1 MAYLNA
7 LDGKAIMIE
16 ICDVIVEN
24 KAYLSEI
31 DGLIGDGDHGIN
43 MAKGFALCKSDL
55 EKLNDVN
62 LGQAFQVL
70 ANILMGS
77 IGGSMGPIYG
87 SVFVAMGL
95 EADGKE
101 RITQQDFAEI
111 LSEGLIG
118 LQDIS
123 DAKVGDKCIMD
134 TLVPAVEAMQKSV
147 REEFSFEG
155 SLSNMEAAAKA
166 GAESTKDLVSKIGRS
181 SRLGERSVGVL
192 DAGAVSCS
200 LILSQLA
207 QSTISRLQ
215 S

>member
-1 MAYLNA
+1 MSHLNA
-7 LDGKAIMIE
+7 ADGKDIMIE

-24 KAYLSEI
+24 KGYLSEI

-43 MAKGFALCKSDL
+43 MAKGFAMCKSDL
-55 EKLNDVN
+55 EKLSEVN

-87 SVFVAMGL
+87 SIFVSMGL
-95 EADGKE
+95 EAEDEEQIGQE
-101 RITQQDFAEI
+101 DFVAI
-111 LSEGLIG
+111 LSEGLVG
-118 LQDIS
+118 LRDIS
-123 DAKVGDKCIMD
+123 DANVGDKCIMD
-134 TLVPAVEAMQKSV
+134 TLVPAVESMRKSV
-147 REEFSFEG
+147 LEGFSFEG
-155 SLSNMEAAAKA
+155 SLINMEAAAKA

-215 S
+215 D

>member
-1 MAYLNA
+1 MSHLNA
-7 LDGKAIMIE
+7 ADGKDIMIE

-24 KAYLSEI
+24 KVYLSEI

-43 MAKGFALCKSDL
+43 MAKGFAMCKSDL
-55 EKLNDVN
+55 EKLNEVN

-87 SVFVAMGL
+87 SIFVSMGL
-95 EADGKE
+95 EAEGKE
-101 RITQQDFAEI
+101 QIGQEDFVAI
-111 LSEGLIG
+111 LSEGLVG
-118 LQDIS
+118 LRDIS
-123 DAKVGDKCIMD
+123 DANVGDKCIMD
-134 TLVPAVEAMQKSV
+134 TLVPAVESMRKSV
-147 REEFSFEG
+147 LEGFSFEG
-155 SLSNMEAAAKA
+155 SLINMEAAAKT

-215 S
+215 D

>member
-1 MAYLNA
+1 MPHLNA
-7 LDGKAIMIE
+7 ADGKDIMIE

-24 KAYLSEI
+24 KVYLSEI

-43 MAKGFALCKSDL
+43 MAKGFAMCKSDL
-55 EKLNDVN
+55 EKLNEVN
-62 LGQAFQVL
+62 LGQSFQVL

-87 SVFVAMGL
+87 SIFVSMGI
-95 EADGKE
+95 EAEDKKQISPE
-101 RITQQDFAEI
+101 DFVTI
-111 LSEGLIG
+111 LSEGLVG
-118 LQDIS
+118 LRDIS
-123 DAKVGDKCIMD
+123 DANVGDKCIMD
-134 TLVPAVEAMQKSV
+134 TLVPAVEAMRKSV
-147 REEFSFEG
+147 HEGFSFEG
-155 SLSNMEAAAKA
+155 SLINMETAAKA

-200 LILSQLA
+200 LILSQFA

-215 S
+215 D

>member
-1 MAYLNA
+1 MSHLNA
-7 LDGKAIMIE
+7 ADGKDIMIE

-24 KAYLSEI
+24 KVYLSEI

-43 MAKGFALCKSDL
+43 MAKGFAMCKSDL
-55 EKLNDVN
+55 EKLNEVN

-87 SVFVAMGL
+87 SIFVSMGL
-95 EADGKE
+95 EAEDTEQIGQE
-101 RITQQDFAEI
+101 DFVAI
-111 LSEGLIG
+111 LSEGLVG
-118 LQDIS
+118 LRDIS
-123 DAKVGDKCIMD
+123 DANVGDKCIMD
-134 TLVPAVEAMQKSV
+134 TLVPAVESMRKSV
-147 REEFSFEG
+147 LEGFSFEG
-155 SLSNMEAAAKA
+155 SLINMEAAAKA

-215 S
+215 D